1 MGKVNFPVIILV
13 IALRMMNKVYL
24 LYIIL
29 FQAISSVAIGAL
41 DSLAFKTDKKWSTIE
56 GYQNEVLKIKFCV
69 PNKEYWLNISSKK
82 NRFEIINKLY
92 QKPNQYRDIFVLYW
106 SWKSKSKRGFFKS
119 SERDTLPFVNQDSSF
134 NFYETNVHLKDS
146 VINSYEVYV
155 YKKEV
160 YKELID
166 QSVFKKSTLKLLFFR
181 KENDSEDTYFY
192 QSKYYN
198 SSGDLKKVMYKN
210 KEGEPLLYEE
220 FYKKSKFIKRKI
232 LIE

>member
-82 NRFEIINKLY
+82 NRFEIINIETYLY
-92 QKPNQYRDIFVLYW
+92 YIGVGKVRVKEAFLKVVKEILY
-106 SWKSKSKRGFFKS
+106 
-119 SERDTLPFVNQDSSF
+119 L
-134 NFYETNVHLKDS
+134 L
-146 VINSYEVYV
+146 
-155 YKKEV
+155 
-160 YKELID
+160 LIKT
-166 QSVFKKSTLKLLFFR
+166 QVSISMK
-181 KENDSEDTYFY
+181 
-192 QSKYYN
+192 Q
-198 SSGDLKKVMYKN
+198 M
-210 KEGEPLLYEE
+210 
-220 FYKKSKFIKRKI
+220 FI
-232 LIE
+232 